1 MEVAQ
6 SLQHVSLFEG
16 LPKDHIE
23 LLAKVAHTRSFAP
36 GEVIVRQG
44 ERGIGLYLISSGEV
58 EVVREEGGLE
68 EHWATM
74 RPGDSFGELAL
85 LTHHPRTATVRAVA
99 QTECLVLT
107 EWNFRAAIEEN
118 PIVADRLLTRVA
130 EWLVADEER
139 ASIRLPSQDSLTGL
153 ANRRFF
159 ESALNQEW
167 RRAIR
172 LEKPLSLLFIE
183 VDAFPEPTDQ
193 KGRER
198 CNDCLRQVAQTV
210 NSALRRPGDLVGRYG
225 SSQFIALLPET
236 DAAGRE
242 HVAER
247 LHTETAAANIP
258 HPTAN
263 RPIALSIGAAFEL
276 PPRGSV
282 PAGLVEAAE
291 KALHAAKAAGEGRAS

>member
-1 MEVAQ
+1 MEVAL

-16 LPKDHIE
+16 LPKHHIE
-23 LLAKVAHTRSFAP
+23 LLTKVSHTRSFAP

-68 EHWATM
+68 EHWAIM
-74 RPGDSFGELAL
+74 RPGDVFGELAL
-85 LTHHPRTATVRAVA
+85 LTHHPRTATVRAVGP
-99 QTECLVLT
+99 TDCLVLT

-118 PIVADRLLTRVA
+118 PIIADRLLKRVA

-172 LEKPLSLLFIE
+172 LEKPLSLLVVE

-193 KGRER
+193 RGRER

-210 NSALRRPGDLVGRYG
+210 SSALRRPGDLVGRYG
-225 SSQFIALLPET
+225 SNRLIALLPET

-247 LHTETAAANIP
+247 LHKETAAADIP
-258 HPTAN
+258 HPTASRLVTLN
-263 RPIALSIGAAFEL
+263 IGSASEL
-276 PPRGSV
+276 PLRGSV

-291 KALHAAKAAGEGRAS
+291 KALHVAKAQGG